1 MARARARQLSALMF
15 KNYIAA
21 DRPIWRNQI
30 DLDGKTL
37 QTDAPTRLLYHVAMA
52 IIEGQ
57 RLGAWE
63 PQ

>member
-1 MARARARQLSALMF
+1 VRAALHPSRLPPADAQVRP
-15 KNYIAA
+15 AA
-21 DRPIWRNQI
+21 RNQI

-37 QTDAPTRLLYHVAMA
+37 QSDAPTRLLYHVAMA